1 MWLQGLIVIVL
12 FVVCF
17 VVGYFVGRNNPVIYD
32 RKKEEIN
39 SAMFQSTPPC
49 RGRRYLPLGSP
60 RMDEFQSTPPC
71 RGRPELAVRV
81 AASNFELSHIMRKLL
96 LTVTPLTQLQSCQNL
111 HQHLQS

>member
-39 SAMFQSTPPC
+39 SAIKRARQ
-49 RGRRYLPLGSP
+49 
-60 RMDEFQSTPPC
+60 
-71 RGRPELAVRV
+71 RV
-81 AASNFELSHIMRKLL
+81 ADLPDEARAKALRALDDVMRKL
-96 LTVTPLTQLQSCQNL
+96 
-111 HQHLQS
+111 